1 MYIDETVI
9 AGLAVVFG
17 TIAFLGGFGYFIY
30 GKRQSHKIALWSGVA
45 LMIYPYFVSN
55 HYAMVLTGIGL
66 MLVPRFLRLD

>member
-1 MYIDETVI
+1 MLTDTTALFLSLI
-9 AGLAVVFG
+9 FG
-17 TIAFLGGFGYFIY
+17 SIGFGYFIY

-55 HYAMVLTGIGL
+55 HYAMVMTGIGL